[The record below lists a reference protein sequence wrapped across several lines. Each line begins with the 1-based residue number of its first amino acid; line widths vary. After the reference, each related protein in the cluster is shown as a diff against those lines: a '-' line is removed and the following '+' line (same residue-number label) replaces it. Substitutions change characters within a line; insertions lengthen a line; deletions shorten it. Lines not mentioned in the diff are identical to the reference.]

1 MSSGPHKLITYIIFI
16 YGPSI
21 RNIPHI
27 HSHHPILSKA
37 ARHHRPP
44 LLSLAK
50 RHNNT
55 VHTNPRGYRLVT
67 IRGRPQF
74 SPPKDTTNF
83 SLFHIHTHL
92 CICIPSIPA
101 PKNSRIYRLHR
112 PSSSHVLPPSA
123 QEAQSRAVLR
133 MHLQTD
139 SENGETERLCP
150 PSSHPTEL
158 RTYLHTAGLYRDPGH
173 PNGHT
178 DGFSPVM
185 AKQSIRSRLQPF
197 QVYPW

>member
-1 MSSGPHKLITYIIFI
+1 MSPGPHKLITYIIFI
-16 YGPSI
+16 YGTSI
-21 RNIPHI
+21 RNIPHN

-112 PSSSHVLPPSA
+112 PSSSHVLSPSA
-123 QEAQSRAVLR
+123 QEAAYSL
-133 MHLQTD
+133 HLTGFATWLD
-139 SENGETERLCP
+139 TVTITE
-150 PSSHPTEL
+150 H
-158 RTYLHTAGLYRDPGH
+158 
-173 PNGHT
+173 
-178 DGFSPVM
+178 
-185 AKQSIRSRLQPF
+185 IR
-197 QVYPW
+197 